1 MGIFNDPKKLSDEMA
16 AIRKKIQEIR
26 QQTFAAQ
33 EATIQA
39 EKKDA
44 EYTARI
50 ANSER
55 TCAELTVFDPAD
67 LTLLQAKYSV
77 LTSSHGWKPLT
88 LAPGKQTWLY
98 DDILEA
104 HFSNQGDS
112 FLVKSNI
119 HEYKPSTKVYIMMIT
134 YPASFIFKHRS
145 LFSCSIQITIA

>member
-1 MGIFNDPKKLSDEMA
+1 MA

-26 QQTFAAQ
+26 QQTLAAQ

-88 LAPGKQTWLY
+88 LTPGKQTWLY

-112 FLVKSNI
+112 FLVQSNI
-119 HEYKPSTKVYIMMIT
+119 HEYKPSNKVYIMMT
-134 YPASFIFKHRS
+134 TFPVTSFLNFRLGYS
-145 LFSCSIQITIA
+145 LVALKLQ

>member
-1 MGIFNDPKKLSDEMA
+1 MA
-16 AIRKKIQEIR
+16 AIRKKIQELR
-26 QQTFAAQ
+26 QKTLEVQ
-33 EATIQA
+33 EETIQA

-77 LTSSHGWKPLT
+77 LTTSHGWKPLNLT
-88 LAPGKQTWLY
+88 PGKQIWLY

-112 FLVKSNI
+112 FLLQSKI
-119 HEYKPSTKVYIMMIT
+119 HEHKPSNKVRFEIN
-134 YPASFIFKHRS
+134 
-145 LFSCSIQITIA
+145 IAIIWNIS